1 MYDFKGKVALVTGTS
16 RRKGIGCAIALRLAR
31 DGANVVVNDRPIDR
45 SKVAPWESD
54 GGWEGLPSVVREIE
68 KLGSRGLAVE
78 ADVTKWDQV
87 EAMIARTVK
96 EFGRLDFL
104 VNNHKFFDESEDHAL
119 SRRTVVGISE
129 ELFDKYINVNLKGT
143 FLMCKAAGNQMVK
156 QGGGGKIVNIASLA
170 GKRPKAGMGAYS
182 ASKGG
187 ILRLTEALA
196 LELGDHNINVNAV
209 CPGATATWGTSGKS
223 ISDAIK
229 SGLSEQEAV
238 EKVYIRSGQF
248 PKIGALG
255 RPGRP
260 EDQAN
265 AVAFLCSSDADF
277 ITGQAIN
284 VCGGQ
289 LLGH

>member
-1 MYDFKGKVALVTGTS
+1 MYDFKGKVAIVTGTS

-31 DGANVVVNDRPIDR
+31 DGASVVVNDRPIDR
-45 SKVAPWESD
+45 TTIAPWESD

-68 KLGSRGLAVE
+68 RLGSRGLAIE
-78 ADVTKWDQV
+78 ADVTSPEDV
-87 EAMIARTVK
+87 DAMVARTV
-96 EFGRLDFL
+96 EDFGRVDFL
-104 VNNHKFFDESEDHAL
+104 VNNHKFFDASEDHSL
-119 SRRTVVGISE
+119 SRRSIINIPND
-129 ELFDKYINVNLKGT
+129 LFDNYINVNLKGT
-143 FLMCKAAGNQMVK
+143 FLTCKAVGNRLVE
-156 QGGGGKIVNIASLA
+156 QGEGGKIVNIDSLA
-170 GKRPKAGMGAYS
+170 GKRPRPGMGAYS
-182 ASKGG
+182 ASKAG
-187 ILRLTEALA
+187 ILRLTEVLA
-196 LELGDHNINVNAV
+196 LELGQYGINVNAI

-229 SGLSEQEAV
+229 EGLTEEEAV

-248 PKIGALG
+248 PQTGALG

-265 AVAFLCSSDADF
+265 AVAFLCSSEADF

-289 LLGH
+289 LLGI

>member
-1 MYDFKGKVALVTGTS
+1 MYDFKGKVAIVTGTS

-31 DGANVVVNDRPIDR
+31 DGASVVVNDRPIDR
-45 SKVAPWESD
+45 STIAPWESD

-68 KLGSRGLAVE
+68 RLGSRGLAIE
-78 ADVTKWDQV
+78 ADVTSPEDV
-87 EAMIARTVK
+87 DAMVARTV
-96 EFGRLDFL
+96 EDFGRVDFL
-104 VNNHKFFDESEDHAL
+104 VNNHKFFDASEDHSL
-119 SRRTVVGISE
+119 SRRSIINIPND
-129 ELFDKYINVNLKGT
+129 LFDNYINVNLKGT
-143 FLMCKAAGNQMVK
+143 FLTCKAVGNRLVE
-156 QGGGGKIVNIASLA
+156 QGEGGKIVNIDSLA
-170 GKRPKAGMGAYS
+170 GKRPRPGMGAYS
-182 ASKGG
+182 ASKAG
-187 ILRLTEALA
+187 ILRLTEVLA
-196 LELGDHNINVNAV
+196 LELGQYGINVNAI

-229 SGLSEQEAV
+229 EGLTEEEAV

-248 PKIGALG
+248 PQTGALG

-265 AVAFLCSSDADF
+265 AVAFLCSSEADF

-289 LLGH
+289 LLGI